1 MELQSIDTLFTSE
14 NIALTVFAILAI
26 IVAFILI
33 KKVAGC
39 LIKTVV
45 FAIILA
51 IMAYIYVN
59 YIQEPEGESTTG
71 VSVQME
77 ESTN

>member
-59 YIQEPEGESTTG
+59 YIQEPEGEPTTG
-71 VSVQME
+71 VSVLME

>member
-59 YIQEPEGESTTG
+59 YIQEPEGEPTTG
-71 VSVQME
+71 VSVQVE
-77 ESTN
+77 ETTN